1 MSEGDLGSKAKEALK
16 HIRNWLVRYGKV
28 PSVRDLMTAM
38 DYKSPRSAMLL
49 MEELEANGFLERKPE
64 GSFRM
69 IKDLG
74 TDSMTR
80 TVSVPLVGNVTCGL
94 PMLAN
99 ENIEAMIPVSTSL
112 VKGDSKY
119 FLLRAIGDSM
129 NNAGINPGDL
139 MLVRQQF
146 FAENGQ
152 KVVALIDDETTV
164 KEFQYTSEVVTL
176 LPRSTNKKHKPIIL
190 EREFQIQGIV
200 ITTIPNIKI

>member
-1 MSEGDLGSKAKEALK
+1 MSEDNLGLKAKEALK
-16 HIRNWLVRYGKV
+16 HIRNWLMRYGKV
-28 PSVRDLMTAM
+28 QSVRDLMTEM

-99 ENIEAMIPVSTSL
+99 E
-112 VKGDSKY
+112 
-119 FLLRAIGDSM
+119 
-129 NNAGINPGDL
+129 
-139 MLVRQQF
+139 
-146 FAENGQ
+146 
-152 KVVALIDDETTV
+152 
-164 KEFQYTSEVVTL
+164 
-176 LPRSTNKKHKPIIL
+176 
-190 EREFQIQGIV
+190 
-200 ITTIPNIKI
+200 